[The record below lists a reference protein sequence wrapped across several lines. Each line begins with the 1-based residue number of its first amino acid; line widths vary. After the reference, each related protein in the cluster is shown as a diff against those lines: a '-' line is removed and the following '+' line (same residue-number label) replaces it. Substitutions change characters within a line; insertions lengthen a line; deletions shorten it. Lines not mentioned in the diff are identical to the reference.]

1 MRLERHFRE
10 KIFPFDEL
18 RRWRQAQ
25 GSERR
30 IVVTNGC
37 FDILHRGHIE
47 LLYKARR
54 LGDVLIVG
62 VNSDASVRQLKGPTR
77 PLNGQD
83 DRVCLVAALESVAI
97 ATIFEDVRAT
107 ELLTVLEPH
116 VWVKGGDYTL
126 ETLDQDEV
134 RAVHSR
140 NGQIE
145 IIPTIAGYS
154 TTGLLERGQER

>member
-1 MRLERHFRE
+1 
-10 KIFPFDEL
+10 
-18 RRWRQAQ
+18 
-25 GSERR
+25 
-30 IVVTNGC
+30 VVTNGC

-47 LLYKARR
+47 LLYRARR

-77 PLNGQD
+77 PVNGQD
-83 DRVCLVAALESVAI
+83 DRVCLVAALESVTI
-97 ATIFEDVRAT
+97 ATIFEDTRAT
-107 ELLTVLEPH
+107 ELLKMLAPH

-134 RAVHSR
+134 RAVQSNDGR
-140 NGQIE
+140 IE

-154 TTGLLERGQER
+154 TTGLLERGQEH